1 MNNDGAA
8 GRTAVRGTELRTMGR
23 AACGAPV

>member
-8 GRTAVRGTELRTMGR
+8 GRTVVRGIELRTTGR